1 MCALSPRV
9 HACDETDLQP
19 REGTDPSLIPTVV
32 DIIIGKVRVKVSR
45 SPTSNPR
52 LLEPARRPFSLLIA
66 HCVVWRFSQVFGYSA
81 LLPLPLRVR
90 PAVPTPWCHPGAAR
104 TIYRPHPPTRD
115 PVACVRSLS

>member
-9 HACDETDLQP
+9 RACDETDLQP

-52 LLEPARRPFSLLIA
+52 LLGPARRPFSLLIA
-66 HCVVWRFSQVFGYSA
+66 HCAVWCFS
-81 LLPLPLRVR
+81 
-90 PAVPTPWCHPGAAR
+90 
-104 TIYRPHPPTRD
+104 
-115 PVACVRSLS
+115 